1 MALLSVKNLS
11 ISFHQGKGESSA
23 DIVNNISFD
32 IGGTTDISEAESGSG
47 SGEKGYETVALVG
60 ESGSGKSLTAHAI
73 MRLLPYPA
81 AFHPGGH
88 IIFEDRDLLT
98 LPDRTMRDIRGSE
111 IGMIF
116 QEPMNALNP
125 LHNVGKQIGEILKVH
140 RKLSVHKIE
149 KETLNLLRQVHIKDP
164 GDKLKAYP
172 HQLSGGQR
180 QRVMI
185 AMALANRP
193 KLLIADEPTTAL
205 DVTIQK
211 EILDLLKELQREFK
225 MSILLI
231 THDLGV
237 VKYSADRVLVMQRGE
252 LVESGTTQALFSNP
266 QHGYTKKL
274 IDNRPKGHAV
284 ELPTNIHELPSIM
297 STESLCVSFPKSKPL
312 FGRCKDFFHALKN
325 INITLPKGST
335 LGIIGE
341 SGSGKST
348 LALAMLRLI
357 QSSGNIKFENKS
369 LNNLNENEIRPLRS
383 DMQIVFQDPFA
394 SLSPRMSIEQIIREG
409 LVLHSGLSD
418 EGITKQVIDIM
429 NEVGL
434 DPTTRH
440 RYPHEFSG
448 GQRQRIAIARALV
461 LDPKILFLDE
471 PTSALDRTV
480 QMQVINL
487 LRELQLTRGI
497 SYIFISH
504 DIHVIKALSHQIAVM
519 KAGEIVEFGDTK
531 SVLNKPQHTYTQ
543 TLFSATLD

>member
-1 MALLSVKNLS
+1 MALLSVKDLS
-11 ISFHQGKGESSA
+11 ISFHQGKGMNSA
-23 DIVNNISFD
+23 DIVKNISFE
-32 IGGTTDISEAESGSG
+32 IGGSNDEDC
-47 SGEKGYETVALVG
+47 EKGYETLALVG
-60 ESGSGKSLTAHAI
+60 ESGSGKSLTAHSI

-81 AFHPGGH
+81 AFHPSGH
-88 IIFEDRDLLT
+88 IIFDNRDLLT
-98 LPDRTMRDIRGSE
+98 LPDSAMRNIRGSE

-125 LHNVGKQIGEILKVH
+125 LHSVGKQIGEVLKIH
-140 RKLSVHKIE
+140 LKLSSQAIK
-149 KETLNLLRQVHIKDP
+149 KETLSLLRQVHIKDP
-164 GDKLKAYP
+164 EDKLNSFP

-211 EILDLLKELQREFK
+211 EILDLLKELQKEFK
-225 MSILLI
+225 MNILLI

-237 VKYSADRVLVMQRGE
+237 VKYSADRVLVMQQGE
-252 LVESGTTQALFSNP
+252 IVESGTVNTLFSKP
-266 QHGYTKKL
+266 EHPYTKQL
-274 IDNRPKGHAV
+274 INNQPSGRAV
-284 ELPTNIHELPSIM
+284 ELPGAIQELSDIM
-297 STESLCVSFPKSKPL
+297 STQSLCVSFPKSKPL

-325 INITLPKGST
+325 IDITVAKGST
-335 LGIIGE
+335 LGIVGE

-348 LALAMLRLI
+348 LALAMLKLI
-357 QSSGNIKFENKS
+357 PSSGNINIENTS
-369 LNNLNENEIRPLRS
+369 LNNLNEKEIRPLRS

-394 SLSPRMSIEQIIREG
+394 SLSPRMSIDQIISEG
-409 LVLHSGLSD
+409 LVLHSKLDGRLDDKAISKKV
-418 EGITKQVIDIM
+418 TDIM

-461 LDPKILFLDE
+461 LNPKILFLDE

-497 SYIFISH
+497 SYVFISH
-504 DIHVIKALSHQIAVM
+504 DVHVIKALSHQIAVM
-519 KAGEIVEFGDTK
+519 KEGEIVEFGDTE
-531 SVLNKPQHTYTQ
+531 SVLNKPQHAYTQ
-543 TLFSATLD
+543 SLLSATLD

>member
-1 MALLSVKNLS
+1 MALLSVKDLS
-11 ISFHQGKGESSA
+11 ISFHQGKGMNSA
-23 DIVNNISFD
+23 DIVKNISFE
-32 IGGTTDISEAESGSG
+32 IGGSNDEDC
-47 SGEKGYETVALVG
+47 EKGYETLALVG
-60 ESGSGKSLTAHAI
+60 ESGSGKSLTAHSI

-81 AFHPGGH
+81 AFHPSGH
-88 IIFEDRDLLT
+88 IIFDNRDLLT
-98 LPDRTMRDIRGSE
+98 LPDSAMRNIRGSE

-125 LHNVGKQIGEILKVH
+125 LHSVGKQIGEVLKIH
-140 RKLSVHKIE
+140 LKLSSQAIK
-149 KETLNLLRQVHIKDP
+149 KETLSLLRQVHIKDP
-164 GDKLKAYP
+164 EDKLNSFP

-211 EILDLLKELQREFK
+211 EILDLLKELQKEFK
-225 MSILLI
+225 MNILLI

-237 VKYSADRVLVMQRGE
+237 VKYSADRVLVMQQGE
-252 LVESGTTQALFSNP
+252 IVESGTVNTLFSKP
-266 QHGYTKKL
+266 EHPYTKQL
-274 IDNRPKGHAV
+274 INNHPSGRAV
-284 ELPTNIHELPSIM
+284 ELPGAIQELSDIM
-297 STESLCVSFPKSKPL
+297 STQSLCVSFPKSKPL

-325 INITLPKGST
+325 IDITVAKGST
-335 LGIIGE
+335 LGIVGE

-348 LALAMLRLI
+348 LALAMLKLI
-357 QSSGNIKFENKS
+357 PSSGNINIENTS
-369 LNNLNENEIRPLRS
+369 LNNLNEKEIRPLRS

-394 SLSPRMSIEQIIREG
+394 SLSPRMSIEQIISEG
-409 LVLHSGLSD
+409 LVLHSKLDGRLDDKAISKKV
-418 EGITKQVIDIM
+418 TDIM

-461 LDPKILFLDE
+461 LNPKILFLDE

-497 SYIFISH
+497 SYVFISH
-504 DIHVIKALSHQIAVM
+504 DVHVIKALSHQIAVM
-519 KAGEIVEFGDTK
+519 KEGEIVEFGDTE
-531 SVLNKPQHTYTQ
+531 SVLNKPQHAYTQ
-543 TLFSATLD
+543 SLLSATLD